1 MSLAYDKEHGCM
13 RKVDIVRRMAEDTE
27 CTTVQAAE
35 AVEATLATVKEGL
48 QQGGPV
54 TLRRF
59 GTFRVRA
66 KRARVGRNPRSGAA
80 AAIAARRVVRFTP
93 SQTLKQVVDGSAT
106 AVE

>member
-1 MSLAYDKEHGCM
+1 MLLTPRDGPWSLDPKVQGVPVYSLAFLHSYLPLS
-13 RKVDIVRRMAEDTE
+13 RRT
-27 CTTVQAAE
+27 
-35 AVEATLATVKEGL
+35 KEGL